1 MIRER
6 GYIPGTRS
14 LTISDVHLWLLC
26 SHLDDAGLQMYQYVY
41 QRIQFMQQLTRGAY
55 KGQERGGKSY
65 TEGTVAYLQSWHIL
79 QNFCR
84 VKKVIIIKFVR
95 YSLCRYVLPST
106 NHPRLVPVS
115 FAGGSTIPCQRKAEM
130 RC

>member
-65 TEGTVAYLQSWHIL
+65 TEGTVAYLHGIYYKIS
-79 QNFCR
+79 
-84 VKKVIIIKFVR
+84 
-95 YSLCRYVLPST
+95 
-106 NHPRLVPVS
+106 
-115 FAGGSTIPCQRKAEM
+115 AG
-130 RC
+130 